1 MRGKEDCSNS
11 SRREAL
17 SLLLSATASAYAQGT
32 APAPAKP
39 VSRDQPNLALV
50 SRHLQWTDAET
61 GIAVAKEA
69 GFPAILWTVRRGA
82 HIEPAE
88 VEKELPR
95 IVKLTRAAGLETP
108 MIITAIG
115 DEASDKSEAILATM
129 RGLASIN
136 I

>member
-1 MRGKEDCSNS
+1 MRAKQDRSNS

-17 SLLLSATASAYAQGT
+17 TLLLSATASAASSRVAYAQGT
-32 APAPAKP
+32 AKP
-39 VSRDQPNLALV
+39 VVRDQPNLALV

-82 HIEPAE
+82 HIEPPQ

-95 IVKLTRAAGLETP
+95 IVKLTRAA
-108 MIITAIG
+108 
-115 DEASDKSEAILATM
+115 
-129 RGLASIN
+129 
-136 I
+136 